1 MDSLLELSRKV
12 ARIGAWFGGALII
25 AAAFLVGVEVVIRK
39 AFSLSIGGADELSGY
54 ALAISTAWALAFAL
68 LERAHIRIDS
78 LYVHL
83 PIRLAALLDVLGLAL
98 FTGFVGLIA
107 WYGLGVVET
116 SYRLDAHS
124 LSPLGTPLV
133 LPELL
138 WLLGFLLFLIDR
150 RSAPAA
156 RARRADRGR
165 SPDGAAADRLAQPE
179 RGARGRARRAQASR
193 PGPAGP
199 QQMIGVT
206 LALLLGLLA
215 LGLPVAAVIG
225 VVGLALDHLYS
236 FLPLKLAL
244 GELVWGAT
252 TDVILVAIPM
262 FVLLGEI
269 LLRAGIAE
277 RMYAAM
283 SHWLSWLPGGLMHSN
298 IGACTLFSAVSGS
311 SVATAATIGTVAVGQ
326 IERHGYNPRFFLG
339 TIAAGGTL
347 GILIPPS
354 INMIVYGVLT
364 DTSIPQLY
372 LAGFLPGLVLALLFM
387 ATVLVGCALKPA
399 WGGRAIATDW
409 RSRWRSLPD
418 LLPPLLIFVLVI
430 GSIYA
435 GLATPTEAA
444 ALGVIAAL
452 ALAAWRRR
460 LTLAMLRATIE
471 GTMRTSAMIM
481 AILMAAYFLN
491 FVLTSIG
498 LTGRVDAMVTGLGL
512 SPRETLIAVVVFYLI
527 LGMFMET
534 LTMMVATVPIIT
546 PLIVGLGFDPVW
558 FGVLIMLLIE
568 TAMITPPVGIN
579 LFVVQGVRGQGQLH
593 DVMLGA
599 APFVITLLVMI
610 ALLILFPGL
619 ALFLPETLAR

>member
-1 MDSLLELSRKV
+1 
-12 ARIGAWFGGALII
+12 
-25 AAAFLVGVEVVIRK
+25 
-39 AFSLSIGGADELSGY
+39 
-54 ALAISTAWALAFAL
+54 
-68 LERAHIRIDS
+68 
-78 LYVHL
+78 
-83 PIRLAALLDVLGLAL
+83 
-98 FTGFVGLIA
+98 
-107 WYGLGVVET
+107 
-116 SYRLDAHS
+116 
-124 LSPLGTPLV
+124 
-133 LPELL
+133 
-138 WLLGFLLFLIDR
+138 
-150 RSAPAA
+150 
-156 RARRADRGR
+156 
-165 SPDGAAADRLAQPE
+165 
-179 RGARGRARRAQASR
+179 
-193 PGPAGP
+193 
-199 QQMIGVT
+199 MIWVT

-215 LGLPVAAVIG
+215 LSLPVAAVLG
-225 VVGLALDHLYS
+225 VVGLVLDHLYA
-236 FLPLKLAL
+236 FLPLRLAM

-283 SHWLSWLPGGLMHSN
+283 THWLSWLPGGLMHSN

-311 SVATAATIGTVAVGQ
+311 SVATAATVGTVAIEQ
-326 IERHGYNPRFFLG
+326 IDRYGYNQRFFLG

-364 DTSIPQLY
+364 ETSIPQLY

-399 WGGRAIATDW
+399 WGGDPIATDW
-409 RSRWRSLPD
+409 QARWRSLPD
-418 LLPPLLIFVLVI
+418 LVPPLLIFALVI

-444 ALGVIAAL
+444 ALGVIGAL
-452 ALAAWRRR
+452 ALAAWRKR
-460 LTLAMLRATIE
+460 LTWPMLRATIE

-491 FVLTSIG
+491 FVLSAVG
-498 LTGRVDAMVTGLGL
+498 LTAQVNALVTGLGL
-512 SPRETLIAVVVFYLI
+512 TPMQTLLAVVGFYLV

-546 PLIVGLGFDPVW
+546 PVIIAQGFDPVW
-558 FGVLIMLLIE
+558 FGVLVMLLIE

-579 LFVVQGVRGQGQLH
+579 LFVVQGVRGRGQLH

-599 APFVITLLVMI
+599 APFVVTLLLMT
-610 ALLILFPGL
+610 ALLILFPQI
-619 ALFLPETLAR
+619 ALWLPELLSR